1 MAVRQEGLWFSR
13 SRSFSTDRYNSQM
26 KDTENSILTFVS
38 KGHVR
43 VFHVINLADNKKPY
57 IGLKGTSKLKLLLKL

>member
-1 MAVRQEGLWFSR
+1 
-13 SRSFSTDRYNSQM
+13 M